1 MHAGKR
7 GRGRGRGGEGRH
19 HHARQLAL
27 TVVVDLDE
35 TLRGRVIG
43 PQGATVKATQ
53 QSTKAQIQAPRRGEP
68 GPVRVSGEHVSSV
81 LHACCLIARQT
92 GASSSCVC
100 TVPELGELVATLH
113 ATNVDDE
120 DRRMLFQAS
129 SSNVPGAF
137 VAYVLPSL
145 PPDVSR
151 ARVASILDDLLFG
164 LGTPPD
170 GTFGQAIAE
179 DGDLYVFGVG
189 PGTSLAEGLYR
200 ELQKQVYT
208 LEAASLRAL
217 ERAARAAEVA
227 EAASALSAAVRA
239 APSSISKLDEPATF
253 AAALESG
260 ELAVVPCRS
269 KTDLLGTFPSS
280 PVDGHLHLVVN
291 PGFDAVP
298 LPFIPVGWVLARAH
312 WPHVEAGEGDG
323 ESWTGLLPGGSLL
336 RRGFMARSLCF
347 TYIASD
353 AVAEREPGQ
362 SSVRDF

>member
-1 MHAGKR
+1 MHR
-7 GRGRGRGGEGRH
+7 GGRGGGGRH
-19 HHARQLAL
+19 HHARPLAL

-53 QSTKAQIQAPRRGEP
+53 QRTKAQIQAPRRGEP
-68 GPVRVSGEHVSSV
+68 GPVRVSGERVSSV

-100 TVPELGELVATLH
+100 TVPELGELAATLH

-120 DRRMLFQAS
+120 NRRLLFQAVPG
-129 SSNVPGAF
+129 SNVPGAF

-145 PPDVSR
+145 PPDVGV

-170 GTFGQAIAE
+170 GTFGQAVVGE

-217 ERAARAAEVA
+217 ERAARAAEMA
-227 EAASALSAAVRA
+227 EAASALSAAA
-239 APSSISKLDEPATF
+239 SSISILDESATF

-260 ELAVVPCRS
+260 ELAVVPCGS

-312 WPHVEAGEGDG
+312 WPHVEMGEGDG
-323 ESWTGLLPGGSLL
+323 ESWSGSLPGGSLL
-336 RRGFMARSLCF
+336 RGGFMARSLCF
-347 TYIASD
+347 TYIAS
-353 AVAEREPGQ
+353 EGL
-362 SSVRDF
+362 SRD

>member
-1 MHAGKR
+1 MR

-19 HHARQLAL
+19 HHARPLAL

-170 GTFGQAIAE
+170 GTFGQAIGE

-227 EAASALSAAVRA
+227 EAV
-239 APSSISKLDEPATF
+239 

-312 WPHVEAGEGDG
+312 WPHVETGEGGG

-353 AVAEREPGQ
+353 AVAERE
-362 SSVRDF
+362 SHSVKDF